1 MTHLKSTKNQGK
13 VRKHWR
19 LLSVITALFVLFA
32 VGGPS
37 FAQIGQSQRPVL
49 SDADKKLPLNVR
61 GVYKVEEI
69 RFDPMAAGRN
79 KVYIKFR
86 NLTEKSQRAG
96 IRIQT
101 LTRAAGWGSSYFG
114 CDLAP
119 MEEKLYSFHFTV
131 RDDFIDET
139 WIHLRFTNPPSGE
152 EDGYQ
157 DIRFYGSELE
167 RRKPDTDIAV
177 PATPELAAAIT
188 ARFQEFQNM
197 LRHERY
203 EDAWNALTVAFQDAE
218 FSGAGL
224 RRFKGGLTMHKPL
237 SRKDK
242 YLRLT
247 PKEVVKKG
255 SLNILHATLDG
266 DNWKIAFA
274 ADEGQWKI
282 DAIDGYIR
290 PGVRDKM
297 VATMQNRT
305 ARNFDIYYKKNST
318 AERDIDKI
326 VAERD
331 SGYDE
336 ICKFLGIK
344 PDIRITLIFFEDME
358 SKRNETGHQGAGLA
372 RGTMI
377 VEVYN
382 KEMYLDPFHE
392 TTHILTNSFGLPP
405 AILREG
411 LATYMSERLGAPPL
425 RELGGGESSLYEQVC
440 ELRNK
445 VDWIGLEEL
454 LTYTEIG
461 PGWSR
466 PPVAYPE
473 AGAFVKFLVDTYGK
487 EKFLQAY
494 KNLTSSKIRSVLE
507 QNESKLEKIYGV
519 SLPDMEKQWIKAVET
534 QPGGPAGAV
543 VSPRIKAAAKV
554 LRKFLDCIKDT
565 DYEQAWN
572 LTSTY
577 FKDTVLKG
585 KGFEEFKEGAGKMA
599 DVWGTAT
606 VHPELSTESPNGNPA
621 IRIMGPSINR
631 EMYFIL
637 IEEDGQWKILT
648 GHNK

>member
-1 MTHLKSTKNQGK
+1 MAHSTFDRHHG
-13 VRKHWR
+13 VIGRHR
-19 LLSVITALFVLFA
+19 RALSVIAVLFVVLA
-32 VGGPS
+32 GGRPC
-37 FAQIGQSQRPVL
+37 FAQGGRSERPAI
-49 SDADKKLPLNVR
+49 SDADKRLPRTVS
-61 GVYKVEEI
+61 GVYAVEEI

-79 KVYIKFR
+79 KAYIKFR
-86 NLTEKSQRAG
+86 NLTGQSQRAG

-119 MEEKLYSFHFTV
+119 LEEKGYSFHFTV
-131 RDDFIDET
+131 RDAFIDDT
-139 WIHLRFTNPPSGE
+139 WIRLRFTNPPSGE
-152 EDGYQ
+152 EEGYQ

-167 RRKPDTDIAV
+167 RRQPDTDIAL

-188 ARFQEFQNM
+188 ARFQEFQDL

-203 EDAWNALTVAFQDAE
+203 EDAWNTLTVPFQEAE
-218 FSGAGL
+218 FNGAGV
-224 RRFKGGLTMHKPL
+224 RRFEGGLTMHKPL

-247 PKEVVKKG
+247 PKEVVNKG
-255 SLNILHATLDG
+255 SLYLLHATLDG
-266 DNWKIAFA
+266 ENWKIAFA
-274 ADEGQWKI
+274 SDEGQWKI
-282 DAIDGYIR
+282 DAIDGYVR

-305 ARNFDIYYKKNST
+305 ARHFDIYYKKNST
-318 AERDIDKI
+318 AERDIDRI

-336 ICKFLGIK
+336 ICKFLGIE
-344 PDIRITLIFFEDME
+344 PDICITLIFFEDMV
-358 SKRNETGHQGAGLA
+358 SKFNETGHQGAGLA

-382 KEMYLDPFHE
+382 EKTSLDPFHE
-392 TTHILTNSFGLPP
+392 TTHILAKSLGHPP
-405 AILREG
+405 AIFNEG

-425 RELGGGESSLYEQVC
+425 KVLGGGESSLYERVR

-445 VDWIGLEEL
+445 GDWIGLEEL

-473 AGAFVKFLVDTYGK
+473 AGALVKFLVDTYGK
-487 EKFLQAY
+487 ERFLQAY
-494 KNLTSSKIRSVLE
+494 KNLTSSRIRTVLE
-507 QNESKLEKIYGV
+507 RNQGKLETLYGF
-519 SLPDMEKQWIKAVET
+519 SLPDLEKQWIEAVET
-534 QPGGPAGAV
+534 QKAGPAETV
-543 VSPRIKAAAKV
+543 VSPRIEAAAKV
-554 LRKFLDCIKDT
+554 LRAFLNCVGDKHF
-565 DYEQAWN
+565 EQAWN
-572 LTSTY
+572 LTSEH

-585 KGFEEFKEGAGKMA
+585 KGFEEFKVGAEKMA
-599 DVWGTAT
+599 VVYGTAT
-606 VHPELSTESPNGNPA
+606 VHPELSTESPDGNPA

-631 EMYFIL
+631 EMYFVL
-637 IEEDGQWKILT
+637 VEEDGQWKILT